1 MNFQCGNRKLDFSV
15 AHVMGILNVTP
26 DSFSDGGRFNSVDSA
41 LRHAEQMVSD
51 GATLIDIGGESTR
64 PGADTVTTEEELA
77 RVIPA
82 VEAITAR
89 LDVAVSVDT
98 SNPEVIRQSAAA
110 GAHLIND
117 VRSLR
122 LDGAL
127 QAAAATGLP
136 VCLMHWDGDPGAVK
150 EAPQYSQPIE
160 TVVKQFLQARVSAC
174 EGAGIGRDKI
184 LLDPGFGFGK
194 NHQHNFRLLNRL
206 DALHELGLPL
216 LTGLSRKR
224 MIGEATGTET
234 ADQRGS
240 GSVTGAV
247 ICALKGA
254 KILRVHDV
262 KQTAEAIRVLTA
274 TLREGNE

>member
-1 MNFQCGNRKLDFSV
+1 MSADRGFKLHESG
-15 AHVMGILNVTP
+15 VMEL
-26 DSFSDGGRFNSVDSA
+26 
-41 LRHAEQMVSD
+41 
-51 GATLIDIGGESTR
+51 TR
-64 PGADTVTTEEELA
+64 PRENMAGDEVTAIRLLLA
-77 RVIPA
+77 HSDRVRACFIH
-82 VEAITAR
+82 
-89 LDVAVSVDT
+89 DV
-98 SNPEVIRQSAAA
+98 
-110 GAHLIND
+110 
-117 VRSLR
+117 
-122 LDGAL
+122 
-127 QAAAATGLP
+127 TG
-136 VCLMHWDGDPGAVK
+136 C
-150 EAPQYSQPIE
+150 
-160 TVVKQFLQARVSAC
+160 
-174 EGAGIGRDKI
+174 
-184 LLDPGFGFGK
+184 GFGK